1 MLSYQHRGA
10 ILGTTDETSATS
22 TGWGKRSVVVLRTVL
37 VVVVNV
43 SVVVEAVV
51 GEGTGDF
58 TPVVLSAIDLLN
70 SIGEM

>member
-1 MLSYQHRGA
+1 M
-10 ILGTTDETSATS
+10 
-22 TGWGKRSVVVLRTVL
+22 VLRTVL

-70 SIGEM
+70 RIGEM